1 MNRANETEVGLVI
14 VVLATIAV
22 GLLYLYLGGAIH
34 AGWAKAALFQ
44 KMVSCGCPFCFL
56 RPAATL

>member
-34 AGWAKAALFQ
+34 AG
-44 KMVSCGCPFCFL
+44 
-56 RPAATL
+56 

>member
-1 MNRANETEVGLVI
+1 MSRTRSNQREFELPELSGVLIRAMNRANETEVGLVI

-34 AGWAKAALFQ
+34 AG
-44 KMVSCGCPFCFL
+44 
-56 RPAATL
+56 